1 MKNIH
6 TKIYRNIHIKSHI
19 SSLIQTLLSVMDSH
33 HISPFRES
41 RTCKLCFITA
51 GREFHPAPKNFP
63 YSERYYISICFIAQE
78 FFLFS
83 QIMTNFPTC
92 FACRRVIICFANHD
106 KFLIVSAI
114 RFFATS
120 TLITCT
126 STTSPT
132 LTASR
137 GCLINRSVICEMCT
151 SPS

>member
-1 MKNIH
+1 MKKIHAKIHRNIH
-6 TKIYRNIHIKSHI
+6 TKSYI
-19 SSLIQTLLSVMDSH
+19 SSLIQPLLSVMDSH

-78 FFLFS
+78 FFP
-83 QIMTNFPTC
+83 QIKTNIPTC

-126 STTSPT
+126 STISPT